1 LDRIEKAK
9 YMDGTGQYRS
19 RGADDQS
26 HTAFVNDR
34 SIAFDI
40 GEKLYRWRGYKP
52 DFDEL
57 PWVEIGEARPARPS
71 VGKAA
76 KPA

>member
-1 LDRIEKAK
+1 
-9 YMDGTGQYRS
+9 MNGTGQYRS

-40 GEKLYRWRGYKP
+40 GEQLYRWRGYEP
-52 DFDEL
+52 GFDEL
-57 PWVEIGEARPARPS
+57 PWVEIGEARPARPR